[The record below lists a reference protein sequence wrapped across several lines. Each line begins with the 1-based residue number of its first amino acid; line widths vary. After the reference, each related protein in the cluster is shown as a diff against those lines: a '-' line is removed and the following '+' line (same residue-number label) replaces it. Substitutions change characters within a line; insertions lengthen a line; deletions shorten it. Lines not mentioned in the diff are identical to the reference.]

1 MVLGSW
7 LVEGNPTVVLFD
19 IGSAAWEM
27 AAWKQQLYEK
37 TQIGEF
43 WSDSVSSN
51 FTRGLYLGRWGF
63 EKTHIGEFF
72 GL

>member
-1 MVLGSW
+1 MTLGSW
-7 LVEGNPTVVLFD
+7 LVEGNPTIVLFD

-43 WSDSVSSN
+43 WSFGSVGISP
-51 FTRGLYLGRWGF
+51 GLHLVRCVF
-63 EKTHIGEFF
+63 
-72 GL
+72 